1 MGAGAL
7 SLVAAVVSS
16 PAPAFQASLQGLRL
30 WWQIVFPALLPFL
43 VLSEMLIAY
52 GWIHALGTW
61 LEPLMN
67 RLFKLPGI
75 GGWVLAMGMTTGF
88 PGGAQAARQ
97 LHEQGALSA
106 EEASKLAALSHF
118 CNPML
123 ILIVI
128 ATGLMHDPAT
138 GYILLA
144 VHWITGLSA
153 FLLLG
158 EAKSASKGGTGRDLP
173 VKKPLKQEKGS
184 FVYRSLQ
191 SAKRAHAMD
200 GRSFGRLLGDSVTN
214 AVQTLMMVGGY
225 IIIFAVVIQIVSRIV
240 SGFFPSYWLSGL
252 FEIHLG
258 AKDAAAAGFASDKM
272 QWSVISA
279 LLGFS
284 GISAILQSMS
294 ALKKSEHPPAP
305 LRPHPTSPRSSRLRG
320 DLDHMAVMLS
330 SSRKYKPGFQQPWR
344 SAGRCKR
351 LVQLMAGRTAAA
363 ALARSGT
370 GRHARLLPAAYAAA
384 DSAQAFTLTFIFQT
398 NRFFHFGRDQIFYI
412 PLISGNF
419 LDDTRT

>member
-1 MGAGAL
+1 MKKKAPSRFTPVAATVLLGAGAIV
-7 SLVAAVVSS
+7 LVTAIVSS

-97 LHEQGALSA
+97 LYEQGDLNAR
-106 EEASKLAALSHF
+106 EADKLAALAHF

-128 ATGLMHDPAT
+128 ATGLMHDPAA
-138 GYILLA
+138 GYILLV

-158 EAKSASKGGTGRDLP
+158 RSRKHSDVETARNTS
-173 VKKPLKQEKGS
+173 VKKSRDTKSPSL
-184 FVYRSLQ
+184 VYHSLE
-191 SAKRAHAMD
+191 SAKRAHAKD

-214 AVQTLMMVGGY
+214 AVQSLMMVGGY
-225 IIIFAVVIQIVSRIV
+225 IIIFAVVIQIASRVMPGRI
-240 SGFFPSYWLSGL
+240 PAYWLSGL
-252 FEIHLG
+252 LEVHLG
-258 AKDAAAAGFASDKM
+258 AKDAAAATFASDRM

-294 ALKKSEHPPAP
+294 ALGKAGIRRLHFTLVRLLHGVLAFAATWVIWP
-305 LRPHPTSPRSSRLRG
+305 LIRYLPRDVSLVFSSREELQT
-320 DLDHMAVMLS
+320 DLS
-330 SSRKYKPGFQQPWR
+330 SLFSLWKTIPQLLQWQVILVATMLACSLMLMLLQIRRKHSR
-344 SAGRCKR
+344 
-351 LVQLMAGRTAAA
+351 
-363 ALARSGT
+363 
-370 GRHARLLPAAYAAA
+370 
-384 DSAQAFTLTFIFQT
+384 
-398 NRFFHFGRDQIFYI
+398 
-412 PLISGNF
+412 
-419 LDDTRT
+419 

>member
-1 MGAGAL
+1 MKKKAPLRFTPAAATLFMGAGAL

-52 GWIHALGTW
+52 GCIHALGTW

-158 EAKSASKGGTGRDLP
+158 EGRAASKGGTSRDLP

-258 AKDAAAAGFASDKM
+258 AKDAAAAGFASDRM
-272 QWSVISA
+272 QWSVIST

-294 ALKKSEHPPAP
+294 ALKKANIRP
-305 LRPHPTSPRSSRLRG
+305 LRFVLIRLLHGALAFAATWIIWPLCYLLPENTSQVFSSRG
-320 DLDHMAVMLS
+320 DLPADASGWFSLWQAVPQLLRWQGAVLAAMLVCS
-330 SSRKYKPGFQQPWR
+330 LLLMLLQIRRKHSR
-344 SAGRCKR
+344 
-351 LVQLMAGRTAAA
+351 
-363 ALARSGT
+363 
-370 GRHARLLPAAYAAA
+370 
-384 DSAQAFTLTFIFQT
+384 
-398 NRFFHFGRDQIFYI
+398 
-412 PLISGNF
+412 
-419 LDDTRT
+419 